1 MDTNE
6 LTVLFA
12 DAMYLVIMMVGVL
25 VTPGLLLGVVIAIFQ
40 AATQVNEQ
48 TLSFLPKLI
57 ITLLMVLFTGS
68 WLIQLLSDFFDRLF
82 MNIPHIIG

>member
-1 MDTNE
+1 MDINE

-57 ITLLMVLFTGS
+57 ITLLMVLFSGS

>member
-12 DAMYLVIMMVGVL
+12 DAMYLVILMVGVL

>member
-12 DAMYLVIMMVGVL
+12 DAMYIVILMVGAL
-25 VTPGLLLGVVIAIFQ
+25 VTPGLLIGIVIAIFQ

>member
-6 LTVLFA
+6 LTVIFA
-12 DAMYLVIMMVGVL
+12 DAMYLVIIMVGVL
-25 VTPGLLLGVVIAIFQ
+25 ITPGLLLGVIIAVFQ

-57 ITLLMVLFTGS
+57 LTLLMVLFSGS
-68 WLIQLLSDFFDRLF
+68 WLIQKLSDLF
-82 MNIPHIIG
+82 QQLFLNIPHIIG

>member
-1 MDTNE
+1 MDINQ
-6 LTVLFA
+6 LTTYFA
-12 DAMYLVIMMVGVL
+12 DAMLLVIGMVIVL
-25 VTPGLLLGVVIAIFQ
+25 ITPGLVIGVLIAIFQ

-57 ITLLMVLFTGS
+57 ITLLMVLFAGS
-68 WLIQLLSDFFDRLF
+68 WVVQSLSDLFSQLF

>member
-12 DAMYLVIMMVGVL
+12 DAMYLVILMVGAL
-25 VTPGLLLGVVIAIFQ
+25 VTPGLLIGVVIAIFQ